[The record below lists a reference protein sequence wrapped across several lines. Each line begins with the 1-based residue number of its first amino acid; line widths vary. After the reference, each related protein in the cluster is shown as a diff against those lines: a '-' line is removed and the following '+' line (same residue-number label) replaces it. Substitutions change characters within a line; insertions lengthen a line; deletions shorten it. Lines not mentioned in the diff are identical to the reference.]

1 MRLASRRFVFHGG
14 SRALG
19 RGASRRHLEVL
30 SAPASTLPANALIGQ
45 QSRLG
50 RSIKRSG
57 DVVFSLAVISLG
69 SPVFLLLALLVKLSS
84 PGPVFYVQR
93 RVGRDYRH
101 FGCIKFRTM
110 RADADDILAN
120 LLVKSASMR
129 AEFERDFKLRK
140 DPRITPIGRFLRRSS
155 LDELPQ

>member
-30 SAPASTLPANALIGQ
+30 AAPASTLPANALIGQ

-84 PGPVFYVQR
+84 PGPV
-93 RVGRDYRH
+93 
-101 FGCIKFRTM
+101 
-110 RADADDILAN
+110 
-120 LLVKSASMR
+120 
-129 AEFERDFKLRK
+129 
-140 DPRITPIGRFLRRSS
+140 
-155 LDELPQ
+155 